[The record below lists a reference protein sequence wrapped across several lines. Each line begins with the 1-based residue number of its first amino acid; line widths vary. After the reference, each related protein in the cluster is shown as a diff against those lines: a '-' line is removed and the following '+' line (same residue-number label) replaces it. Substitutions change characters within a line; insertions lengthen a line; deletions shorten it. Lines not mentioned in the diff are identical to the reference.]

1 MGQNARR
8 EKDED
13 ATGRD
18 LPDADGMVSDE
29 DVNAIDDHGS
39 GKKTGQDHSL
49 DNYGDTFPD
58 HGVGGIQNESDPT
71 SDIAHIVD

>member
-1 MGQNARR
+1 MGQNAIR

-18 LPDADGMVSDE
+18 LPNADGMVSDE
-29 DVNAIDDHGS
+29 DVNAIDDDGR
-39 GKKTGQDHSL
+39 GKTGQDHSL
-49 DNYGDTFPD
+49 DDHGEMFPD
-58 HGVGGIQNESDPT
+58 HGVGNVQNESDPT

>member
-29 DVNAIDDHGS
+29 DVNAIDDDGS
-39 GKKTGQDHSL
+39 GKKRGQDHSL
-49 DNYGDTFPD
+49 ENHERTMPD
-58 HGVGGIQNESDPT
+58 GGVGGIQDSSDTT
-71 SDIAHIVD
+71 SDAAHIVD